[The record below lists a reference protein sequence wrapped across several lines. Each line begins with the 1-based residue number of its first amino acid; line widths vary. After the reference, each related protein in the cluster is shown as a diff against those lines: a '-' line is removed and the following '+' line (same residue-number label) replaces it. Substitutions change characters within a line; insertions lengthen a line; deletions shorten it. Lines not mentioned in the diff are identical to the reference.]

1 MVTIIGIEPGSL
13 AQKHKIK
20 AGDKIISINNNE
32 IRDVLD
38 YRFYCTDR
46 KLIIVLETADGKNR
60 KVKIKK
66 DEYDDIGLEFETYLM
81 DKQRSCMNKCVFC
94 FIDQMPKGMRESLY
108 FKDDDSRLS
117 FLFGNYITLTNIGDD
132 EIDRIIKMHISP
144 INISVHTT
152 NPELRCKMMNNRFAG
167 EKLKYLKRLS
177 DAGIKINAQLV
188 LCPTLNDGKEL
199 ERSLND
205 LAELYPSIES
215 VAAVPVGLTK
225 FREGLYPLRPFTKE
239 EAAAVI
245 DTIEKIG
252 DRFYNE
258 YKDRV
263 FYPSDEFFALAQR
276 ELPDEDYYGAFL
288 QLENGVGMSSL
299 FLAEFTRALE
309 DCHAEPKYSKMTIAT
324 GKGAYELMSKAVS
337 LAKRKWSGLDIAVT
351 AVENNYFGPLIT
363 ASGLITGT
371 DLIKHINALDNP
383 GTVLIPSAMLR
394 RERDVFLDDYSI
406 EDIEKATG
414 GKVFVTECDGESTLQ
429 AFLQ

>member
-13 AQKHKIK
+13 AQKHKIR

-46 KLIIVLETADGKNR
+46 KLVIILETADGKNR
-60 KVKIKK
+60 KVKIRK
-66 DEYDDIGLEFETYLM
+66 DEYEDIGLEFETYLM

-177 DAGIKINAQLV
+177 DAEIKINAQLV
-188 LCPTLNDGKEL
+188 LCPGLNDGKEL

-205 LAELYPSIES
+205 LAQLYPSIES

-258 YKDRV
+258 YNDRV
-263 FYPSDEFFALAQR
+263 FYPSDEFFALAER
-276 ELPDEDYYGAFL
+276 ELPDEAYYGAFL

>member
-1 MVTIIGIEPGSL
+1 
-13 AQKHKIK
+13 
-20 AGDKIISINNNE
+20 
-32 IRDVLD
+32 
-38 YRFYCTDR
+38 
-46 KLIIVLETADGKNR
+46 
-60 KVKIKK
+60 
-66 DEYDDIGLEFETYLM
+66 
-81 DKQRSCMNKCVFC
+81 MNKCVFC

-177 DAGIKINAQLV
+177 DAEIKINAQLV
-188 LCPTLNDGKEL
+188 LCPGLNDGKEL

-205 LAELYPSIES
+205 LAQLYPSIES

-225 FREGLYPLRPFTKE
+225 FREGLYPLRPFTKQ

-258 YKDRV
+258 YNDRV
-263 FYPSDEFFALAQR
+263 FYPSDEFFALAER
-276 ELPDEDYYGAFL
+276 ELPDEAYYGAFL

-337 LAKRKWSGLDIAVT
+337 LAKRKWSDLDITVT
-351 AVENNYFGPLIT
+351 AVENEYFGPLIT
-363 ASGLITGT
+363 TTGLITGT
-371 DLIKHINALDNP
+371 DLIKHINSLDDP

-394 RERDVFLDDYSI
+394 RERDIFLDDYSI
-406 EDIEKATG
+406 EDIEKLTG
-414 GKVFVTECDGESTLQ
+414 RKIFVTECDGASTLQ

>member
-13 AQKHKIK
+13 AQKHKIR

-46 KLIIVLETADGKNR
+46 KLVIILETADGKNR
-60 KVKIKK
+60 KVKIRK
-66 DEYDDIGLEFETYLM
+66 DEYEDIGLEFETYLM

-177 DAGIKINAQLV
+177 DAEIKINAQLV
-188 LCPTLNDGKEL
+188 LCPGLNDGKEL

-205 LAELYPSIES
+205 LAQLYPSIES

-225 FREGLYPLRPFTKE
+225 FREGLYPLRPFTKQ

-258 YKDRV
+258 YNDRV
-263 FYPSDEFFALAQR
+263 FYPSDEFFALAER
-276 ELPDEDYYGAFL
+276 ELPDEAYYGAFL

-299 FLAEFTRALE
+299 FLLNSPAHL
-309 DCHAEPKYSKMTIAT
+309 KIA
-324 GKGAYELMSKAVS
+324 MQS
-337 LAKRKWSGLDIAVT
+337 LNTAK
-351 AVENNYFGPLIT
+351 
-363 ASGLITGT
+363 
-371 DLIKHINALDNP
+371 
-383 GTVLIPSAMLR
+383 
-394 RERDVFLDDYSI
+394 
-406 EDIEKATG
+406 
-414 GKVFVTECDGESTLQ
+414 
-429 AFLQ
+429 